1 MGNLARTL
9 VVPDRFHLPFVLG
22 LGAAV
27 VGLGVRAGCRADD
40 LGLGR
45 RHLGRGLRYGLGAA
59 AAVGGALA
67 LAAASPAAGWF
78 DDPRAEVDVPSLV
91 WSALVVIPV
100 GTVLVEELAFRGVLQ
115 ALLRRGRG
123 RAQALAVGSALFGL
137 WHVAPTWSDGPGT
150 VLGTFVATTAAGVA
164 FGWLRE
170 RSGSLAAPALAHVA
184 TNSGALV
191 TAWLLAR

>member
-1 MGNLARTL
+1 M
-9 VVPDRFHLPFVLG
+9 VPDGAHLPFVLG

-27 VGLGVRAGCRADD
+27 VGVGAWAGCRAAD
-40 LGLGR
+40 LGLDR
-45 RHLGRGLRYGLGAA
+45 RRLGAGVRVGLGAA
-59 AAVGGALA
+59 ALVGGGLA
-67 LAAASPAAGWF
+67 LAAVSPAAEWF
-78 DDPRAEVDVPSLV
+78 DDPRAEVGVGSLL

-100 GTVLVEELAFRGVLQ
+100 GTVLVEEVAFRGVLQ
-115 ALLRRGRG
+115 ALLVRRWGTGRG
-123 RAQALAVGSALFGL
+123 IVLGSLLFGL
-137 WHVAPTWSDGPGT
+137 WHVPPVWSDGPGT
-150 VLGTFVATTAAGVA
+150 VAGTLVATTVAGLA